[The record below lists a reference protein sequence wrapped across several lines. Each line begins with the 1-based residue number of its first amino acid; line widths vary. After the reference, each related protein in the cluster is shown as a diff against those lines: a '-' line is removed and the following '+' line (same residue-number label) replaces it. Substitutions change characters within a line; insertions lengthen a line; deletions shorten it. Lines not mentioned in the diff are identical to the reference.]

1 MTPAYHSLHEYTL
14 RMNRVLEH
22 IDQHLDQPLELGDL
36 AQVAHFSP
44 YHFHRLFSAWVGE
57 PLGVYLRRRRLACGA
72 HLLASRPEA
81 SILEIALEVGFGSG
95 EAFSRAFKQ
104 HFSVSPSTW
113 RDTEPKRWHR
123 RLDDIRERRLRQLR
137 NPDQTHIPAFDD
149 PDAFIHLKELTMKV
163 TIKELPPVRVAYLR
177 YIGAY
182 GPGIGLFW
190 QQTVIPWMAEN
201 GLMGQAR
208 YGIGHDDPTSP
219 HPKNAATTPAS
230 KSLSTSRG
238 GLPRSSLPCPVASM
252 RSRTT
257 RAKAPISPIPGAS
270 CAAIGCPRVVCS
282 PTRGQPSSCIRW
294 VPGTIKPVIWSS
306 ISAFRSR
313 RCKP

>member
-1 MTPAYHSLHEYTL
+1 MSPAYHSLHEYTL

-22 IDQHLDQPLELGDL
+22 IDQHLDQPLELADL

-81 SILEIALEVGFGSG
+81 SVLEIALEVGFGSG

-123 RLDDIRERRLRQLR
+123 RLEDIRERRLRQLR

-201 GLMGQAR
+201 GLMGRAR
-208 YGIGHDDPTSP
+208 YGIGHDDPYVTPPEKCRYDACVEVPLDFKGRDS
-219 HPKNAATTPAS
+219 AVVTTLP
-230 KSLSTSRG
+230 G
-238 GLPRSSLPCPVASM
+238 GLYAITHYQGKGPDIADTWSELCRDWLPKSGMQPDARPAFELYPVDA
-252 RSRTT
+252 RYDQTGDLEFD
-257 RAKAPISPIPGAS
+257 I
-270 CAAIGCPRVVCS
+270 CF
-282 PTRGQPSSCIRW
+282 
-294 VPGTIKPVIWSS
+294 PV
-306 ISAFRSR
+306 
-313 RCKP
+313 KTL